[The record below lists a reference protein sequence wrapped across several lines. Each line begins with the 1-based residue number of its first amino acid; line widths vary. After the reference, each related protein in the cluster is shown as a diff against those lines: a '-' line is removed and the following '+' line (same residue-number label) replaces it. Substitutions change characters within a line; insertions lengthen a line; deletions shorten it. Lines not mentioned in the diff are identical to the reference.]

1 MNIEPIRK
9 ELFEK
14 LTKLG
19 VREVTLNFSGGSD
32 EGYLDVE
39 LDSDLDYSDEE
50 VRKLVSEVESWAWDV
65 YSYSGAGDGNDYG
78 DCIRYDLEKGKATAS
93 EWYMARRDGESQTID
108 LEIDDI

>member
-1 MNIEPIRK
+1 MNIEPISK

-32 EGYLDVE
+32 EGYLDVD

-50 VRKLVSEVESWAWDV
+50 ARKLVSEVESWAWDA
-65 YSYSGAGDGNDYG
+65 YSYSGAGDGIDYG
-78 DCIRYDLEKGKATAS
+78 DTIVYDLVNRKARAS
-93 EWYMARRDGESQTID
+93 EWTMERTDRDLGEKGFGIVD
-108 LEIDDI
+108 

>member
-1 MNIEPIRK
+1 MNIEPISK

-32 EGYLDVE
+32 EGYLDVD
-39 LDSDLDYSDEE
+39 LDSDLDYADEE
-50 VRKLVSEVESWAWDV
+50 ARKLVREVESWAWDA

-78 DCIRYDLEKGKATAS
+78 DTIVYDLVNRKARAS
-93 EWYMARRDGESQTID
+93 EWTMERSDRDLGEKGFGIVD
-108 LEIDDI
+108 